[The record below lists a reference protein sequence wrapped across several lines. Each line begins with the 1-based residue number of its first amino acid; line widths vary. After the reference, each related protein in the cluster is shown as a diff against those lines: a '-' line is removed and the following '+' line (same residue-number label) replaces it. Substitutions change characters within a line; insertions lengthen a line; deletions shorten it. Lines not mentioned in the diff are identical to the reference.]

1 MEERSL
7 GKSLEGKVAPKFS
20 QDLGFIVCTDTDNL
34 AAEETA
40 QELTPRATQVGW
52 GEVER
57 FNFNFRHNHFFKEQ
71 LEMKT

>member
-1 MEERSL
+1 M
-7 GKSLEGKVAPKFS
+7 
-20 QDLGFIVCTDTDNL
+20 DTDNL

-40 QELTPRATQVGW
+40 QEITPWATQVGW